1 MTITRSGGHHEIWRG
16 YKLHVDV
23 ADGDIPISCVLTS
36 AHVHDSQVAIPLATI
51 TASRVTSLYDLM
63 DSAYEATEIREH
75 RPPGYPRSLLRGV
88 GRSLCH
94 VPLIDTVARSAAQKA
109 DHEAETRARRTIN
122 LPTAEAVRFKART
135 ASERVFGRLKDQ
147 AGGSTVRL
155 RGPAKV
161 MCHLMF
167 GILVLAVDQVTRLVP

>member
-122 LPTAEAVRFKART
+122 LPTAEAVRRART

-155 RGPAKV
+155 RGPTKV
-161 MCHLMF
+161 MCHLI